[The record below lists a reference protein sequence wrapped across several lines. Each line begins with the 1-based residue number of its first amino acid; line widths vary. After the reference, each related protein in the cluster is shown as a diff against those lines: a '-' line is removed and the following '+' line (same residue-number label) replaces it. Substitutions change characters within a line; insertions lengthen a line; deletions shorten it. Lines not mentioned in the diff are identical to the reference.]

1 MNKNEAEL
9 SADWKRRQRQRSR
22 WPSIGKECGNPKSWD
37 EFPAFFIRSS
47 FGARPSNSCRHVLYP
62 IAPIKCPAFIRHQPQ
77 SSFPLSSHSFHF
89 IFFFFSIFSF
99 FFSILLDIQFNSFFN
114 CLHFVIFNFFLI
126 FEINDNCN
134 FEILNTAQR
143 TTIILLNYYLTILLR
158 YY

>member
-1 MNKNEAEL
+1 M
-9 SADWKRRQRQRSR
+9 RRSCQL
-22 WPSIGKECGNPKSWD
+22 IGKGGNDSVLDDHPSGKSVVTRRVGMNSRPFSSD
-37 EFPAFFIRSS
+37 PPSVPGHRIPAGTCSIPSLQSNVLPSSDTNRSLL
-47 FGARPSNSCRHVLYP
+47 FLFLR
-62 IAPIKCPAFIRHQPQ
+62 I
-77 SSFPLSSHSFHF
+77 HF
-89 IFFFFSIFSF
+89 ISFFFFFSIFSF